1 MLEAWLSSSIHWL
14 LATLALPR
22 VGLSAIFIVSLVSA
36 TILPLGSEP
45 AVFGYVKLSP
55 HMFWPA
61 VLVATVG
68 NTLGGVISY
77 AMGLG
82 AEKGYERWREKHG
95 HVDTEVHRRKSAGRW
110 HKQISDWAH
119 RFGPAALIFSWLP
132 IVGDPLCVVAGWL
145 KLPFWPSVFF
155 MAVGKFLRYVV
166 MTTALLHAWPWIS
179 DWL

>member
-1 MLEAWLSSSIHWL
+1 MEAWLRSSIHWL
-14 LATLALPR
+14 LAALALPR

-61 VLVATVG
+61 VLVATLG

-95 HVDTEVHRRKSAGRW
+95 HGHAEIEAQRRKSAGRW
-110 HKQISDWAH
+110 HRHISDWVH
-119 RFGPAALIFSWLP
+119 RFGPAALFFSWLP
-132 IVGDPLCVVAGWL
+132 MVGDPLCVVAGWL

-166 MTTALLHAWPWIS
+166 MTGALLWFFPEAGHG
-179 DWL
+179 

>member
-1 MLEAWLSSSIHWL
+1 MEAWLRSSIYWL
-14 LATLALPR
+14 LSALALPE

-45 AVFGYVKLSP
+45 AVFGYIKLSP

-61 VLVATVG
+61 VLVATLG
-68 NTLGGVISY
+68 NTLGGIISY

-95 HVDTEVHRRKSAGRW
+95 HLDVEAQRRKSAGRW
-110 HKQISDWAH
+110 HKQMGEWVD
-119 RFGPAALIFSWLP
+119 RFGPSALFFSWLP
-132 IVGDPLCVVAGWL
+132 IIGDPLCVVAGWF

-155 MAVGKFLRYVV
+155 MALGKFLRYVV
-166 MTTALLHAWPWIS
+166 MTLVLL
-179 DWL
+179 WLFPETIQG